1 VLNRTHIE
9 APDVRS
15 LGWFG
20 LEGCRRAHG
29 MKRAACSGIRAG
41 GPTCCFIHG
50 YFWLAGFEAGVIGL
64 NSYSPRALK
73 LAAKSAFAGKILLLH
88 ALWLV
93 YVGFELAIPTV
104 ILLKKHRAARRQRE
118 FSGEFMG
125 YWGLVWW
132 LSGGFGGVLEAKKK
146 GMVTVELSA
155 NLRSAGLGRLKNS
168 RDERPAIRA

>member
-1 VLNRTHIE
+1 
-9 APDVRS
+9 
-15 LGWFG
+15 
-20 LEGCRRAHG
+20 

-50 YFWLAGFEAGVIGL
+50 YFWLAGFEAGVIGV

-73 LAAKSAFAGKILLLH
+73 LAVKSAFAGKTLLLG

-93 YVGFELAIPTV
+93 YVGFELAIQTA

-125 YWGLVWW
+125 LAGAVVGAFRWLWGSFRGQKEGNGYSRIVRK
-132 LSGGFGGVLEAKKK
+132 FKK
-146 GMVTVELSA
+146 
-155 NLRSAGLGRLKNS
+155 RGLGG
-168 RDERPAIRA
+168 A